1 MQEIVLSGANWTT
14 PDDFFS
20 ALLSSLGAPYWH
32 GHNLD
37 ALWDSIVGND
47 LNQIK
52 PPFRVQI
59 DGIDAMPSECK
70 ALVDRFAALINEAKG
85 QGIMIEI
92 VCR

>member
-14 PDDFFS
+14 PDDFYN
-20 ALLSSLGAPYWH
+20 ALLSSLGAPDWH

-37 ALWDSIVGND
+37 ALWDSILGND
-47 LNQIK
+47 ISRIK
-52 PPFRVQI
+52 PPFRIQVT
-59 DGIDAMPSECK
+59 GIDAMPSECR

-85 QGIMIEI
+85 QGVEVI